1 MLEIYPTIRI
11 NYPNDI
17 WNIKNLKGEMI
28 YEKEN

>member
-1 MLEIYPTIRI
+1 MLEIHPTIRN

>member
-1 MLEIYPTIRI
+1 MLEIYPTNWI
-11 NYPNDI
+11 NYSNDI